1 MHRDAVGT
9 LHNIRAEVLQP
20 VLQPITGA
28 NADEIVKECP
38 GLFEL
43 QGSGK
48 SRKAKVYDARHHT
61 NLLEKVE

>member
-1 MHRDAVGT
+1 MPWNAVRV
-9 LHNIRAEVLQP
+9 LHNSRADLLQP

-48 SRKAKVYDARHHT
+48 SKKAKVNDARHHPD
-61 NLLEKVE
+61 LLEKVE